1 MRRIHLYQKR
11 VYNRNKNTGGMISST
26 FNKSFNKN
34 SILPGLGGMTKIKN
48 VDKANCTKIC
58 NNNQKD
64 IKLDCK
70 LEYYIDLSDN
80 ITGSK
85 LSADDKFINL
95 LNVIPKGLNTS
106 AGIVD
111 NIYVSNVY
119 WQNKNDSTDQK
130 FNLNCIECADKSKY
144 VKFMRV
150 ILVIDDKNC
159 SGLFSVNPL
168 TLTAG
173 LIFIGLRIA
182 YNPLSAGQS
191 HGKSKFRRPV
201 AGFRKAYAECD
212 DMRQNK
218 WNDGKNI
225 YADNYARCKEKK
237 VCRDYDC
244 NGNAINTAVS
254 RTNYPVVRSGML
266 ERKDRQQFRSYRD
279 YLHNGVL
286 ASYERSLEKNR
297 MDTTASSKCQ
307 VFNKSVQCCDKP
319 TGSCN
324 CNASKRCSSRV
335 LSKTIFKPNN
345 KKFQVQ
351 GAVSSGSRLDRLKL
365 DTIRKADANK
375 VKKRKGG
382 LKNKKTCDCNKS
394 SCTDCGSSN
403 GKCSDFVGTAP
414 YFAGKPRF
422 TGWIYNNLNPE
433 NRCNKRARPS
443 PFGIPQHQKY
453 RANSTYKTK
462 GKITC

>member
-11 VYNRNKNTGGMISST
+11 VYNRNQTTGDMISST

-34 SILPGLGGMTKIKN
+34 NILSGLGGITKIKN
-48 VDKANCTKIC
+48 IDKSNCTRIC

-64 IKLDCK
+64 IHLDCK
-70 LEYYIDLSDN
+70 LEYFIDLSDN
-80 ITGSK
+80 TTDSK

-95 LNVIPKGLNTS
+95 LNVIPKGLLTS
-106 AGIVD
+106 AGAVN
-111 NIYVSNVY
+111 NIYVSNIY
-119 WQNKNDSTDQK
+119 WQELTNPTNKKYKLD
-130 FNLNCIECADKSKY
+130 CIDCADRGNY
-144 VKFMRV
+144 VKYMRI

-159 SGLFSVNPL
+159 TGLFSVNPL
-168 TLTAG
+168 NLTAG
-173 LIFIGLRIA
+173 LSFNSLRIA
-182 YNPLSAGQS
+182 YNPLSAGSS
-191 HGKSKFRRPV
+191 HGKSKFRRPIG
-201 AGFRKAYAECD
+201 GFRKAYTECD

-218 WNDGKNI
+218 WSDGKNI
-225 YADNYARCKEKK
+225 YADNYAKCKARR
-237 VCRDYDC
+237 VCDYDC
-244 NGNAINTAVS
+244 CGNAINSAVS
-254 RTNYPVVRSGML
+254 RTNYPVIRSGML
-266 ERKDRQQFRSYRD
+266 ERKDRLQFRSYRD

-297 MDTTASSKCQ
+297 MDTNAGANCV

-319 TGSCN
+319 SSSCG
-324 CNASKRCSSRV
+324 CDVSKRCSGRV

-375 VKKRKGG
+375 VRRRRGG
-382 LKNKKTCDCNKS
+382 LKNKKTCSGCS
-394 SCTDCGSSN
+394 SANCTDCGSQN

-414 YFAGKPRF
+414 YFAAKPRF

-433 NRCNKRARPS
+433 NRCNQRARPS

-453 RANSTYKTK
+453 RANSTYKLK
-462 GKITC
+462 RKISC